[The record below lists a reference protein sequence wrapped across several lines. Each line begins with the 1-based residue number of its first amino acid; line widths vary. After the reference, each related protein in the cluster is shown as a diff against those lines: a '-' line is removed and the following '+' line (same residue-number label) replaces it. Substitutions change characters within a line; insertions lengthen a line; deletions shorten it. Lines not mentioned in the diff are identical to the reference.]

1 MNGDP
6 LFFNKIA
13 GALLSA
19 GLLAMVAGF
28 AAHIL
33 YHPKM
38 LEKPA
43 YAIGGNAPVAVAATA
58 APAGPEPVAAM
69 LASADAAVGAKLFKK
84 CSACHTFNKGGS
96 KKVGPNLWNIV
107 GGDKAGVGG
116 FSYSAGL
123 KSLGGTWTFAD
134 LNQFLYKPKAFVKGT
149 KMSFAGFKK
158 AADRANIIRFLHSNS
173 DSPVSLP

>member
-33 YHPKM
+33 YHPMM

-43 YAIGGNAPVAVAATA
+43 YAIGGNAPAAVAATA